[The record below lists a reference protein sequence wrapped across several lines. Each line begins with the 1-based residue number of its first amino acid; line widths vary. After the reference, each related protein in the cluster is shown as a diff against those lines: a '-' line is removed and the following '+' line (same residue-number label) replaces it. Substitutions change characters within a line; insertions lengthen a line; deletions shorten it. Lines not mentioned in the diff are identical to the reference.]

1 MTSDTGPCI
10 EESLSSQLEGMLVE
24 ARHIARC
31 QQNHRVRD
39 AAPFVEP
46 NPTNNT
52 SAWARSPYHLG
63 RDGCRCRP
71 ILNYCPHF
79 HRALQS
85 PADNRRKCNSAN
97 LGPMVHHIRITGLAN
112 AWYRDRQL
120 DTQIR
125 GQIIIFFAH
134 FGKGLRI
141 AFQ

>member
-1 MTSDTGPCI
+1 
-10 EESLSSQLEGMLVE
+10 MLIILLAQARLLLQ
-24 ARHIARC
+24 ARHTSTWARC
-31 QQNHRVRD
+31 RYKHYQ
-39 AAPFVEP
+39 
-46 NPTNNT
+46 
-52 SAWARSPYHLG
+52 
-63 RDGCRCRP
+63 DGCRYRP
-71 ILNYCPHF
+71 VLNYRPHF

-97 LGPMVHHIRITGLAN
+97 LRPTVHHIRITGLAN

-120 DTQIR
+120 DIQIG